1 MHSPRR
7 TLEPQTLMELFTM
20 ELNIGAFAQ
29 IFLFCLVLLV
39 FSYIVIQRQD
49 APGPSKLRGPPTL
62 PIIGNLHQIPSTGLF
77 LK

>member
-1 MHSPRR
+1 
-7 TLEPQTLMELFTM
+7 M

-29 IFLFCLVLLV
+29 IFLVFPVLLA

-49 APGPSKLRGPPTL
+49 APGSSKISGPPAL